1 MWLGELTNLDE
12 DELFFEDDDDMNR
25 EKRALKR
32 IEKELSSSKR
42 KEIKAEIARIDRM
55 VNAGS
60 ISAIKNINGLG
71 AITGYAHVPMINAGF
86 SEEHL
91 NAFISGRMDV
101 MPIVTATKVYGGYA
115 NNINPDRTYVSAAR
129 AIAAGKASL
138 RGKKAAAEGK
148 IKWGKSY
155 REAADAKHKRLN
167 EFRKKVWQ
175 NLLDS
180 ADYHVTIPYNV
191 WHYSTPLRNW
201 SVSSGSWIYENVI
214 ASGSW
219 DITIGNLMDV
229 PDDIFDDSY
238 TDGYTTADAL
248 ERLYKNSYMDKYIGF
263 IWEGRFY
270 SIKR

>member
-1 MWLGELTNLDE
+1 MWLGELNE
-12 DELFFEDDDDMNR
+12 SFFEDDDMSS
-25 EKRALKR
+25 EESALSS
-32 IEKELSSSKR
+32 IEKKLSDTRQNKIRS
-42 KEIKAEIARIDRM
+42 EMARIDRM
-55 VNAGS
+55 ISAGS
-60 ISAIKNINGLG
+60 INVIKNVNAVSALSGG
-71 AITGYAHVPMINAGF
+71 AHIPMISVGF
-86 SEEHL
+86 SAEHVS
-91 NAFISGRMDV
+91 AFISGEVDV

-138 RGKKAAAEGK
+138 RGKKAFAEGK
-148 IKWGKSY
+148 IKWGKAH
-155 REAADAKHKRLN
+155 REAEDAKRKRS
-167 EFRKKVWQ
+167 EARKKIWQ
-175 NLLDS
+175 DLLDS

-191 WHYSTPLRNW
+191 WHYSTALRNW
-201 SVSSGSWIYENVI
+201 STSTGSWIYENVI

-229 PDDIFDDSY
+229 PDDIYDDAY

-248 ERLYKNSYMDKYIGF
+248 KRLYEHSYMDKYIGF